1 MATPVLLA
9 RAALAAEA
17 HRPSSGSD
25 FADSVMG
32 AVGQVVG
39 FDGYCLLGLDPATG
53 LRSSMFSRHGLD
65 GVADLLAYNEGV
77 EADVNKYAE
86 LASAPRPIGLLSG
99 GPGRRTYSPRLEEIM
114 RPAGF
119 ASELR
124 LVLRSRGRMWG
135 ALVLFRD
142 AGGRWFSESDAE
154 AALAI
159 AEPLASAVRSYP
171 VRRVTD
177 RQPSLPPG
185 VVGLDA
191 NNRVVSVSPHVR
203 SWLDDVRAGGEDE
216 VELDDV
222 MRVVH
227 DVGLAAR
234 LGLGAAR
241 CVIRTT
247 SGRWLLVHGE
257 PVEPGSSTISVVLA
271 PAALG
276 DVLPAASAWFGLTRR
291 EAQVVD
297 LIAQGLTARQV
308 ARRLDLSPLTVNDH
322 LGAIYRKTDVSG
334 RDELV
339 ARLT

>member
-1 MATPVLLA
+1 MADQLLAA

-17 HRPSSGSD
+17 RRPGSGAD
-25 FADSVMG
+25 FTG
-32 AVGQVVG
+32 ALMATIRRVIG

-65 GVADLLAYNEGV
+65 GVADRLAYNEKV
-77 EADVNKYAE
+77 EVDVNKYVE
-86 LASAPRPIGLLSG
+86 LAAAPRPVGQLG
-99 GPGRRTYSPRLEEIM
+99 GRRSSRPHSPRYEQII

-119 ASELR
+119 SSELR
-124 LVLRSRGRMWG
+124 LVLRGQGRLWG

-142 AGGRWFSESDAE
+142 TGGRPFDEGDAD

-159 AEPLASAVRSYP
+159 AEPLTRAVRSYP
-171 VRRVTD
+171 VRPVAAR
-177 RQPSLPPG
+177 RRPLAPG
-185 VVGLDA
+185 VVTLDA
-191 NNRVVSVSPHVR
+191 GNRVTSMSPHAR
-203 SWLDDVRAGGEDE
+203 DWLDDFRAGGDDE
-216 VELDDV
+216 VELEDA

-234 LGLGAAR
+234 TGRDEASCL
-241 CVIRTT
+241 VRTT

-257 PVEPGSSTISVVLA
+257 PVEPDSPTIAVVLA

-276 DVLPAASAWFGLTRR
+276 DVLRAASAWFGLTRR
-291 EAQVVD
+291 EEQVAGLV
-297 LIAQGLTARQV
+297 AQGLS
-308 ARRLDLSPLTVNDH
+308 ARRMARALNLSPLTVNDH
-322 LGAIYRKTDVSG
+322 LGVIYRKAGVSG